1 MEALS
6 NAKIEN
12 ILSLTGNNKCFE
24 CEDPNVDWVSFP
36 ATVFICL
43 NCGRRH
49 KEFKP
54 KPTLKSLSVSEFSQH
69 EIKKMNLGG
78 NARYHTLMDEYKIS
92 LKEPN
97 IEYKYNTVISLYY
110 FKLLETQVNKIENNI
125 GADEE
130 YNKILGERPTYE
142 IGRQLSQGYVINEG
156 NALKEIG
163 ENKEENND
171 KYKADSTLGGWLGYF
186 GDQINNM
193 TEYIGLNN
201 VLSTAQNN
209 INNTLQN
216 SNIKNAFNKA
226 VDFTKSTGEYMI
238 NKANEI
244 SQSNIIQETKE
255 KISQTLGGLKDSAIN
270 MINNNINNINN
281 INNNINNINNNIS
294 NIINNNINNNNIN
307 NNIINNI
314 ENNNQY

>member
-1 MEALS
+1 MEPLT
-6 NAKIEN
+6 NAKIES

-49 KEFKP
+49 KEFKF
-54 KPTLKSLSVSEFSQH
+54 KPILKSLSVSEFTQH

-78 NARYHTLMDEYKIS
+78 NARYHTLIDEYKIS

-110 FKLLETQVNKIENNI
+110 FKLLEIQVNKIENNI

-142 IGRQLSQGYVINEG
+142 VGRQLSQGFVINEG
-156 NALKEIG
+156 NINKEIVVD
-163 ENKEENND
+163 NENNN
-171 KYKADSTLGGWLGYF
+171 KYKTNSALGEWLGYF
-186 GDQINNM
+186 GDQIVNM

-201 VLSTAQNN
+201 VITKASDQ
-209 INNTLQN
+209 INNTLEN
-216 SNIKNAFNKA
+216 YNLKNTLNKA
-226 VDFTKSTGEYMI
+226 VDYTKTAGEYVI
-238 NKANEI
+238 DKAKEI
-244 SQSNIIQETKE
+244 SQSQIVNDTKE
-255 KISQTLGGLKDSAIN
+255 KISQSFEGIKNTAMN
-270 MINNNINNINN
+270 MVKNN
-281 INNNINNINNNIS
+281 
-294 NIINNNINNNNIN
+294 NNNNIN
-307 NNIINNI
+307 N
-314 ENNNQY
+314 ENNQ

>member
-1 MEALS
+1 MEPLT
-6 NAKIEN
+6 NAKIES

-49 KEFKP
+49 KEFKF
-54 KPTLKSLSVSEFSQH
+54 KPILKSLSVSEFTQH

-78 NARYHTLMDEYKIS
+78 NARYHTLIDEYKIS

-110 FKLLETQVNKIENNI
+110 FKLLEIQVNKIENNI

-142 IGRQLSQGYVINEG
+142 VGRQLSQGFVINEG
-156 NALKEIG
+156 NINKEIVVD
-163 ENKEENND
+163 NENNN
-171 KYKADSTLGGWLGYF
+171 KYKTNSALGEWLGYF
-186 GDQINNM
+186 GDQIVNM

-201 VLSTAQNN
+201 VITKASDQ
-209 INNTLQN
+209 INNTLEN
-216 SNIKNAFNKA
+216 YNLKNTINKA
-226 VDFTKSTGEYMI
+226 VDYTKTAGEYVI
-238 NKANEI
+238 DKAKEI
-244 SQSNIIQETKE
+244 SQSQIVNDTKE
-255 KISQTLGGLKDSAIN
+255 KITKSFEEIKNTAMN
-270 MINNNINNINN
+270 MVK
-281 INNNINNINNNIS
+281 S
-294 NIINNNINNNNIN
+294 NNNNNSN
-307 NNIINNI
+307 NNMDNEDNK
-314 ENNNQY
+314 